1 MSEEET
7 ANTLTQ
13 RSWLERLSTA
23 LLREPQDREQL
34 IGLLRDAQQRE
45 LLDAEALAMIEGVLQ
60 VSTMRVRDI
69 MVPRSQMVVID
80 FDAKLSEVLPI
91 FIETGHSR
99 FPVIGE
105 HRDHAVGIILAKD
118 LLAYHFKMRAE
129 PFDIT
134 SIMRPPFFVPESKRL
149 DVLLREFRLSHNH
162 MALVVDEYGGIAGL
176 VTIEDVLEEIVGDI
190 EDEYDTDE
198 EPNIKKHADGYYFI
212 KALTPIEEFNEFFS
226 ESINDEE
233 FDTIGGLVV
242 SKLGYLPKRGEI
254 LEIGLYQ
261 FKVLQADNRRIR
273 LLRVKIKK

>member
-1 MSEEET
+1 
-7 ANTLTQ
+7 
-13 RSWLERLSTA
+13 
-23 LLREPQDREQL
+23 
-34 IGLLRDAQQRE
+34 
-45 LLDAEALAMIEGVLQ
+45 
-60 VSTMRVRDI
+60 
-69 MVPRSQMVVID
+69 
-80 FDAKLSEVLPI
+80 
-91 FIETGHSR
+91 
-99 FPVIGE
+99 
-105 HRDHAVGIILAKD
+105 
-118 LLAYHFKMRAE
+118 
-129 PFDIT
+129 
-134 SIMRPPFFVPESKRL
+134 MRPPFFVPESKRL

-198 EPNIKKHADGYYFI
+198 EPNIKKHSDGYYFI

-226 ESINDEE
+226 DNINDEE

-273 LLRVKIKK
+273 LMRVKIKK